1 VKLRTR
7 LAVTVLGTMAV
18 LLAGLLFVREAMDRA
33 GTERAL
39 LEYVTERMRS
49 GGREWCDAEPAS
61 FALGSG
67 RWRPESGASKG
78 APQAAD
84 GERRTNPPPPL
95 DDGNLTQR
103 PPPPPRPHGHPHSD
117 RWPRIEIWAYR
128 ADFTS
133 ANPEAPAFP
142 ERLRRELE
150 AGERTATEDWD
161 AGERDGLQAAV
172 RMDWDDGP
180 SAIVLARRS
189 AAPRSLFSTN
199 MLIVFAAQCLL
210 LVVAVVLAAG
220 PLVKRVRKL
229 ETQMRESAASR
240 YAKPVEIDG
249 ADEVS
254 ELAQTFNSAAGEVRA
269 NLESLESRERALR
282 AFVENTT
289 HDVMIPLTVLQGHLT
304 ALRRASESG
313 AGVERTVVLDSLQE
327 AHYMA
332 SLIQNLAAASKLES
346 GSLELVAHPLDL
358 NALVER
364 AVGRH
369 RPIAKARGIALEHAV
384 PPTPLFTRGDVTL
397 VEQAVSNLIHNA
409 VRYVQ
414 PGGHVAVVLEERG
427 ARFSLRVLDDGPGVP
442 AALRA
447 KVFERSFR
455 ADDARSRQPDGL
467 GLGLSIALDVAKRH
481 GFTLELRAPAEGGA
495 ELELAGAT
503 APAV

>member
-1 VKLRTR
+1 
-7 LAVTVLGTMAV
+7 
-18 LLAGLLFVREAMDRA
+18 
-33 GTERAL
+33 
-39 LEYVTERMRS
+39 
-49 GGREWCDAEPAS
+49 
-61 FALGSG
+61 
-67 RWRPESGASKG
+67 
-78 APQAAD
+78 
-84 GERRTNPPPPL
+84 
-95 DDGNLTQR
+95 
-103 PPPPPRPHGHPHSD
+103 
-117 RWPRIEIWAYR
+117 
-128 ADFTS
+128 
-133 ANPEAPAFP
+133 
-142 ERLRRELE
+142 
-150 AGERTATEDWD
+150 
-161 AGERDGLQAAV
+161 
-172 RMDWDDGP
+172 
-180 SAIVLARRS
+180 
-189 AAPRSLFSTN
+189 
-199 MLIVFAAQCLL
+199 
-210 LVVAVVLAAG
+210 
-220 PLVKRVRKL
+220 
-229 ETQMRESAASR
+229 
-240 YAKPVEIDG
+240 
-249 ADEVS
+249 
-254 ELAQTFNSAAGEVRA
+254 
-269 NLESLESRERALR
+269 
-282 AFVENTT
+282 
-289 HDVMIPLTVLQGHLT
+289 LT

-442 AALRA
+442 AELRA